1 MTERKMRLIRPKTR
15 LRVASV
21 GLGAGGSIAMDS
33 LLQVDEVLD
42 LKKIRICGG
51 EGRGGK

>member
-1 MTERKMRLIRPKTR
+1 MEERKMRLTR
-15 LRVASV
+15 LKTGLRTSST
-21 GLGAGGSIAMDS
+21 GLGARGNIAMDS